1 VKLNINFKKG
11 QQVKKIFKSVFI
23 VAILYNWA
31 IQLYAQVF
39 ESMKGFA
46 IEVSL
51 ENTTLKRL
59 PIYQNSIS
67 SLIVK
72 GDYIIGGTSA
82 NEGLNPY
89 IFAASLSQRK
99 VISIQELNNT
109 IGGQESIE
117 SGFCEGMNHMLFAG
131 TMPDN
136 RKIKNSAGEG
146 GHLIQVIV
154 DENGGIDIKDLGIP
168 IPGEGVYSLI
178 SDISGTML
186 YGISYPSGLFF
197 TYNIASG
204 QTRKFR
210 DITPSTKDRAALKL
224 YVLNPRD
231 YLCQALIQDN
241 EGRVYGS
248 LPINKLFFF
257 NPKDES
263 FHILAQSLP
272 TVWGRSMLGRAD
284 SWAKSGDGKLYGGN
298 AGDGQLFVLDPSTNK
313 VTNLGNPVMANRL
326 RGLTFGRNGKLYG
339 VAGAPPGYTHFFSYD
354 GKNGFHDFGNPQ
366 FEMVAPGIEQ
376 GIGWRGY
383 NIRTLVSSEDGKY
396 VVMGED
402 EALSQLLIFAV
413 PEE

>member
-1 VKLNINFKKG
+1 MNM
-11 QQVKKIFKSVFI
+11 KKIFEYVFMVI
-23 VAILYNWA
+23 ILNYWVF
-31 IQLYAQVF
+31 QSFAQVF
-39 ESMKGFA
+39 EPMKGFA

-51 ENTTLKRL
+51 ANTDLKRL

-72 GDYIIGGTSA
+72 GDFIIGGTSA
-82 NEGLNPY
+82 AEGLSPY
-89 IFAASLSQRK
+89 VFVASLSEQK
-99 VISIQELNNT
+99 VINIQELSKT
-109 IGGQESIE
+109 VGGQEGIE
-117 SGFCEGMNHMLFAG
+117 SGFCQGKNHVLFAG
-131 TMPDN
+131 TMTDN
-136 RKIKNSAGEG
+136 SPAKNSMGG
-146 GHLIQVIV
+146 GHLIQVHV
-154 DENGGIDIKDLGIP
+154 DEKGSIDIKDLGIP
-168 IPGEGVYSLI
+168 IPGEDVYTLL

-197 TYNIASG
+197 TYNIN
-204 QTRKFR
+204 TRHTKIFK
-210 DITPSTKDRAALKL
+210 DIVPSVKDIADLKL
-224 YVLNPRD
+224 YILKPRD

-241 EGRVYGS
+241 EGLVYGS
-248 LPINKLFFF
+248 LPINKLFCF
-257 NPKDES
+257 NPKNDS
-263 FHILAQSLP
+263 FQILEDVLP
-272 TVWGRSMLGRAD
+272 AVWGLRMLGRVD

-298 AGDGQLFVLDPSTNK
+298 AGDGQLFVLDPTTK
-313 VTNLGNPVMANRL
+313 KIKNLGNPVMMNRI

-354 GKNGFHDFGNPQ
+354 GENGFHDFGNPQ

>member
-1 VKLNINFKKG
+1 
-11 QQVKKIFKSVFI
+11 VKKICKSVFI
-23 VAILYNWA
+23 FIILNNWVIWSFA
-31 IQLYAQVF
+31 QIYAP
-39 ESMKGFA
+39 MNGFA

-51 ENTTLKRL
+51 ENTNLKRL

-67 SLIVK
+67 SLRVK

-82 NEGLNPY
+82 IEGLSPY
-89 IFAASLSQRK
+89 VFVASLSERK
-99 VISIQELNNT
+99 IISIQELNK
-109 IGGQESIE
+109 IVSGQQGIE
-117 SGFCEGMNHMLFAG
+117 SGFCQGKNHVLFAG
-131 TMPDN
+131 TMTDQSN
-136 RKIKNSAGEG
+136 IKNSQEG
-146 GHLIQVIV
+146 GHLIQVAV
-154 DENGGIDIKDLGIP
+154 DKKGTIEIKDLGIL
-168 IPGEGVYSLI
+168 IPGESVYTLL

-197 TYNIASG
+197 TYNIITG
-204 QTRKFR
+204 QTRKYK
-210 DITPSTKDRAALKL
+210 DITPSPKDISDLKL
-224 YVLNPRD
+224 YILNPRD

-241 EGRVYGS
+241 EGLVYGS
-248 LPINKLFFF
+248 LPVNKLFSF

-263 FHILAQSLP
+263 FQILDDVLP
-272 TVWGRSMLGRAD
+272 AVWGLRMLGRVD

-298 AGDGQLFVLDPSTNK
+298 AGDGQLFVLDPSIKK
-313 VTNLGNPVMANRL
+313 VKNLGNPAMMNRI

-354 GKNGFHDFGNPQ
+354 GENGFHDFGNPQ

-383 NIRTLVSSEDGKY
+383 NIRTLVSSEDGRY

-402 EALSQLLIFAV
+402 EALSQLLIFTV